1 MLWRQNRLSFM
12 SPIMVFKK
20 VPSTEVRS
28 LFRKSSGVIQFLC
41 VTLWEHI
48 PRMGIS
54 GATVII
60 ILTLH
65 SHFFV
70 LNHGWW
76 GHGKLFNVRQ
86 AGYNHL
92 SLHLSVQLTSFH
104 CFCCFLGFFFS
115 IFAVPSLVISSDAAV
130 HSVHWL
136 VDDMCPLNR
145 GREKKRHDRDGKTR
159 GFPPSLNGVYSI
171 KTDAGSNFMVSTLRE
186 KKKIKRIKSCIK
198 YISMECLLFTF
209 SIFWTCKEQKRWNCN
224 SSTAF
229 VQKRLIKKQFCC

>member
-1 MLWRQNRLSFM
+1 MCHPLRAYPKNGDFWGNRYYNIDTTFTFFCSESWM
-12 SPIMVFKK
+12 
-20 VPSTEVRS
+20 VRS
-28 LFRKSSGVIQFLC
+28 WKTFQCQTSWLQSPVSPPVCSAHL
-41 VTLWEHI
+41 
-48 PRMGIS
+48 
-54 GATVII
+54 
-60 ILTLH
+60 
-65 SHFFV
+65 
-70 LNHGWW
+70 
-76 GHGKLFNVRQ
+76 
-86 AGYNHL
+86 L
-92 SLHLSVQLTSFH
+92 SL
-104 CFCCFLGFFFS
+104 FLLFFGVFFS

-209 SIFWTCKEQKRWNCN
+209 SIF
-224 SSTAF
+224 
-229 VQKRLIKKQFCC
+229 